1 MKRALYRDLLRWKSR
16 KNRKPLLLEG
26 ARQVGKTYLLK
37 EFADKEYSDCAY
49 FNFEK
54 TPELD
59 SLFKKT
65 LDSRSIIKFLE
76 LFRGKKIDP
85 ASTLIFFDEIQA
97 SQRAVTSLKYF
108 CEESPEYNVVSAG
121 SLLGVSVNRTTSF
134 PVGKVTFMMLYP
146 LSFFEY
152 LSAVKAGLLI
162 DYLNKLDSPVQ
173 IESIIHDQLLSHYK
187 MYLFLGGM
195 PEVVQTY
202 ILNDDIAEV
211 RNIQTEILNSYKRD
225 FSKYTTAAEAIKI
238 SEIWNSIPAQL
249 ARENKKFKYSNVSK
263 GGRALKF
270 ESAIE
275 WLEKAGLVY
284 TVKNLKTPKLPL
296 SGYVD
301 RSKFKLYVL
310 DSGLLGAMLDIHSR
324 VIVKGNSL
332 FSEYNGAFIENYAAS
347 ELIKSGF
354 QELFYWTSKYE
365 AEVDF
370 VITNRDNKIIPI
382 EVKSGLSRQ
391 KKSLRIYDEKYN
403 PEIMVR
409 LSPRNFIQD
418 KNFVNIPLYAIPF
431 LSKL

>member
-1 MKRALYRDLLRWKSR
+1 MRRALYRDLLRWKSR

-37 EFADKEYSDCAY
+37 EFADKEYSDYAY

-65 LDSRSIIKFLE
+65 LDSRSIIKSLE

-121 SLLGVSVNRTTSF
+121 SLLGVSINRTTSF
-134 PVGKVTFMMLYP
+134 PVGKVNFMMLYP
-146 LSFFEY
+146 RSFFEY
-152 LSAVKAGLLI
+152 LSAVKADLLI

-202 ILNDDIAEV
+202 ILNADIAEV
-211 RNIQTEILNSYKRD
+211 RNIQTEILNAYKRD

-310 DSGLLGAMLDIHSR
+310 DSGLLGAMLNIQSR
-324 VIVKGNSL
+324 VIVRGNSL

-370 VITNRDNKIIPI
+370 VITNGDNKIIPI

-391 KKSLRIYDEKYN
+391 KKSLRVYDEKYN

-409 LSPRNFIQD
+409 LSPGNFIQD
-418 KNFVNIPLYAIPF
+418 KNFVNIPLYAILF